1 MSSVDRNPRQVA
13 PNALYIALAAGAASS
28 IYDPSGLS
36 TAGWVAGLPA
46 GALLRDMG
54 KTLYVPAATT
64 PSAAGAQ
71 STILK
76 KVQLV
81 SPNGFGTGGAAS
93 GVAGGEFNTGYIQ
106 IGGQT
111 YGGGNGSQG
120 AAAALFARAN

>member
-1 MSSVDRNPRQVA
+1 MSSADRSRRQIS

-28 IYDPSGLS
+28 IYDPSGVS
-36 TAGWVAGLPA
+36 TAGWVAGLAA

-64 PSAAGAQ
+64 PSAGGAQ

-81 SPNGFGTGGAAS
+81 SPNGFGTGGS
-93 GVAGGEFNTGYIQ
+93 SNVAGEYNTGYIQ
-106 IGGQT
+106 VGGQT

-120 AAAALFARAN
+120 GAFFARAN